1 MTRSTL
7 NPILNTVMDID
18 NLIEKLINAK
28 SKGVT
33 EVSVVDN
40 NWYDYV
46 IEAVEVT
53 DGDEG
58 DRLYIQVGSDW

>member
-1 MTRSTL
+1 M
-7 NPILNTVMDID
+7 NID

-28 SKGVT
+28 SNGAT
-33 EVSVVDN
+33 EVSIVDN

-58 DRLYIQVGSDW
+58 SKVVIQVGSDW

>member
-1 MTRSTL
+1 
-7 NPILNTVMDID
+7 MDID